1 MAGDTGRGVES
12 NCALEIACR
21 NVCRIFLHR
30 VGRFFLL
37 PFVFRGAGPRPRP
50 VVASYYR
57 GRVLRCLNTSNWV
70 GRCGNLS
77 FPSFRNRAGRYTGA
91 SDAKWFVWEF
101 FWGVSMLL
109 IRRLSLS
116 IVSQSGSGSGGLS
129 CPRGFQTREGTAFL

>member
-12 NCALEIACR
+12 NCASEIACR

-101 FWGVSMLL
+101 FWGLYVTHPPL
-109 IRRLSLS
+109 IPLNSLTIRLRLRRAQLS
-116 IVSQSGSGSGGLS
+116 
-129 CPRGFQTREGTAFL
+129 PRVPDA